1 MSNALAISQQPG
13 GALALAEGELIEV
26 LQSSLYPGASVPSIK
41 MVISY
46 CKASNL
52 DPMQKPVHIV
62 PMKVSSGRKDAKGWD
77 IKENR
82 DVIMPGIGLYR
93 IQGARTGEYAGVS
106 TPVFGPTRTLE
117 FVAESWEDGDNG
129 RRIKRQTPASME
141 YPEWCEIT
149 VQRLVNGIPRD
160 FPAREYWLENYATK
174 SAGSAEPNQMWRKR
188 PFGQIAKCAEAQA
201 LRKAFPEVGSAPT
214 ADEMAGKSF
223 GDFEGTTID
232 ADTGEVTTGKAT
244 DKTVEKKPSLPTQGN
259 EEFAKNI
266 VIWTKVIKS
275 GKKDVEGVLATVAT
289 VATLSEAQIAAIR
302 NIPAELAKAAAA
314 AGPSFAQIADAIAKA
329 ADEDALD
336 VAASLITP
344 DAIPDEQLRKELLAK
359 YDARRAELNAD

>member
-1 MSNALAISQQPG
+1 MSNVLAINQQPG
-13 GALALAEGELIEV
+13 GALALTEGELIEV

-62 PMKVSSGRKDAKGWD
+62 PMKVSSGRKDDKGWD

-106 TPVFGPTRTLE
+106 TPTFGPTRTLE
-117 FVAESWEDGDNG
+117 FAAESWEDGDGG
-129 RRIKRQTPASME
+129 RRVKRQTKASMD

-149 VQRLVNGIPRD
+149 VQRLVNGVPRD
-160 FPAREYWLENYATK
+160 FPAREYWMENYATK
-174 SAGSAEPNQMWRKR
+174 SPGSVEPNQMWRKR

-223 GDFEGTTID
+223 GEFEGTTID
-232 ADTGEVTTGKAT
+232 ADSGEISGGKASE
-244 DKTVEKKPSLPTQGN
+244 KTVEKKPSLPTQSD
-259 EEFAKNI
+259 EEFAKNM
-266 VIWTKVIKS
+266 VIWTKVIKLK
-275 GKKDVEGVLATVAT
+275 KKDVAGVLATVAT
-289 VATLSEAQIAAIR
+289 VATLTDAQIAAIK
-302 NIPAELAKAAAA
+302 NIPAELAAAEAA
-314 AGPSFAQIADAIAKA
+314 KPAGPTFAQVADALNNAK
-329 ADEDALD
+329 DEDALN
-336 VAASLITP
+336 VAADLINS
-344 DAIPDEQLRKELLAK
+344 IPDEQHRTELNAK
-359 YDARRAELNAD
+359 FDARRAELNA